1 MAIKQKIKFK
11 KSQED
16 IQIDNLK
23 EQVEGY
29 KVLVKLQKDQLWELR
44 KASSELESA
53 NNLLQGYQNV
63 IQDLSN
69 KLRRK
74 DS

>member
-53 NNLLQGYQNV
+53 NNLLQGYQKV

-69 KLRRK
+69 KLRQK

>member
-1 MAIKQKIKFK
+1 MKDEIEKLNQ
-11 KSQED
+11 
-16 IQIDNLK
+16 
-23 EQVEGY
+23 QVEGY
-29 KVLVKLQKDQLWELR
+29 KALVELQKNQLWELR
-44 KASSELESA
+44 KASAELESA

-74 DS
+74 ES

>member
-1 MAIKQKIKFK
+1 MKDDRGELDLTK
-11 KSQED
+11 
-16 IQIDNLK
+16 QIDNLK
-23 EQVEGY
+23 DQVEGY

-74 DS
+74 ES

>member
-1 MAIKQKIKFK
+1 MKDEIEKLKQ
-11 KSQED
+11 
-16 IQIDNLK
+16 
-23 EQVEGY
+23 QVEGY
-29 KVLVKLQKDQLWELR
+29 KALVELQKNQLWQLR

-53 NNLLQGYQNV
+53 NNLLQGYQKV

-69 KLRRK
+69 KLRQK

>member
-1 MAIKQKIKFK
+1 MKDEI
-11 KSQED
+11 E
-16 IQIDNLK
+16 NLK
-23 EQVEGY
+23 EQLEGY

-53 NNLLQGYQNV
+53 NNLLQGYQKV
-63 IQDLSN
+63 LQDLSN
-69 KLRRK
+69 KLRQK

>member
-29 KVLVKLQKDQLWELR
+29 KVLIKLQKDQLWELR

-74 DS
+74 ES

>member
-1 MAIKQKIKFK
+1 MKDDRGELDLTK
-11 KSQED
+11 
-16 IQIDNLK
+16 QIDNLK
-23 EQVEGY
+23 DQVEGY

-44 KASSELESA
+44 KASAELESA
-53 NNLLQGYQNV
+53 NNLLQGYQKV

>member
-1 MAIKQKIKFK
+1 MKDEI
-11 KSQED
+11 E
-16 IQIDNLK
+16 NLK
-23 EQVEGY
+23 EQLEGY

-44 KASSELESA
+44 KACSDLESA
-53 NNLLQGYQNV
+53 YNLLQGYQKV

-69 KLRRK
+69 KLRQK

>member
-74 DS
+74 ES

>member
-1 MAIKQKIKFK
+1 MKDEI
-11 KSQED
+11 E
-16 IQIDNLK
+16 NLK
-23 EQVEGY
+23 EQLEGY

-53 NNLLQGYQNV
+53 NNLLQGYQKV
-63 IQDLSN
+63 IQDLSK
-69 KLRRK
+69 KLRQK